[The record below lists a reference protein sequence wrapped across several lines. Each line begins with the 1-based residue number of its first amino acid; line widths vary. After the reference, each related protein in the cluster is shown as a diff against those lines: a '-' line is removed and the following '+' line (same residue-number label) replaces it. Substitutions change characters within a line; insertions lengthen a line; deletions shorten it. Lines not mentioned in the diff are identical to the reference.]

1 MAQRLKA
8 LELQGYKT
16 FASRTAFAFPGEI
29 TAVVGPNG
37 SGKSNIADAIR
48 WVLGEQSYSLLR
60 GRKTEDMIFAGS
72 EQRPR
77 AGMAQATITFDN
89 ADGWLPIDYNEV
101 SISRR
106 AYRDGQNDYLLNGHR
121 VRLKE
126 IMELLAQSGL
136 AERTYTIIGQGLVD
150 AALSLKPEER
160 RKFFE
165 EAAGIGL
172 YRSRR
177 DEALSR
183 LETTRRNLE
192 RVQDIL
198 AELEPRLSSLERQAR
213 RVQEY
218 ERVKADLQ
226 LLLREWYGFH
236 WYRTQEDITHAQEV
250 MKVQESRLEQA
261 RQRLA
266 GMDEELGKIQSQIAT
281 VREELNGLHSQS
293 SGLHQEREQLSRTLA
308 VLEERKRGLVVQRQ
322 NLESNVL
329 RLEEES
335 QGLQNREQELKEQQ
349 AALQQELDEA
359 ETQLDQAN
367 QALADRKKTRETIE
381 ADYRRLQAEALSL
394 EESRIR
400 VEAQLKELTARRQ
413 ATHSTLD
420 RITQAFAQE
429 TENLTSAERQK
440 KNAEAA
446 SQRAI
451 DERNKIQAELD
462 AARKQADELDDEIR
476 LLVNQQ
482 SALQA
487 QESRLKAQLDVIE
500 QAEQSFGGLN
510 QGALALL
517 EAHKAGRLQGN
528 LRSFSHLLIVP
539 QEYEVAIAAAMGEC
553 LDAVVLPEQHELDAA
568 LSYLEEGEQG
578 RAVMLVPSDHG
589 GDAPLKLPKGEGVI
603 GLADQ
608 LVTAPEE
615 ARQLVAA
622 ILGNVIVVKD
632 RGRAQRLLPSLP
644 KDLKVV
650 TLKGEVFSRGGMVIA
665 GRDKRS
671 RLLARPR
678 EKVEINALLVEAGEN
693 LRVLEEKLGAS
704 RQKRD
709 GVTQRLADL
718 GKQLQEKSTQVSA
731 ANQELQKATLSLE
744 QARQRLK
751 WQQEQLSQNELA
763 LSNLG
768 EDLLTAENSLDHFK
782 SLLGT
787 NESKLKE
794 LTQAL
799 AGLPLEELTSQAEYW
814 RTALAVTQRAVRE
827 LDVRRK
833 DLMTRL
839 EQAARQLLEARQK
852 LSDNQTA
859 LADLELEKNALHQRE
874 GELKLKLDELIKKI
888 QPNEARLDKL
898 LRQMDEFQ
906 KNQLGTQ
913 QAVSLAERY
922 FNQAQLDYSRHRD
935 TMESLQRR
943 INEDFGLVALEYNP
957 EVTGQTPLPF
967 DESLVQQFP
976 VVKQV
981 RPEIEESIARQ
992 RSILRRMGAVNFEA
1006 QKEYQEVSERHAFLK
1021 EQLADLTKADAD
1033 LREIIAELDT
1043 LMKQEFMKTFDA
1055 VAMEFRSMFTRLFG
1069 GGSAKLV
1076 LDDAENLNETGVD
1089 IEARLPGRREQGLSL
1104 LSGGERSL
1112 TAVALIFSLLKTSP
1126 TPFCV
1131 LDEVDAMLDEANV
1144 GRFRDLLRELSLNTQ
1159 FVIITHNR
1167 NTVQAADVIYGVTM
1181 GRDST
1186 SQVISL
1192 NLDELS
1198 DELVV

>member
-1 MAQRLKA
+1 MAQRLKSLA
-8 LELQGYKT
+8 LQGYKT
-16 FASRTAFAFPGEI
+16 FASRTAFAFPGEV

-89 ADGWLPIDYNEV
+89 SDGWLPIDYNEI

-160 RKFFE
+160 RRFFE

-177 DEALSR
+177 EEALSR
-183 LETTRRNLE
+183 LDTTRRNLE

-198 AELEPRLSSLERQAR
+198 AELEPRLTSLERQAR

-218 ERVKADLQ
+218 ERVQADLQ

-266 GMDEELGKIQSQIAT
+266 GMDDELEKLRLLIAT
-281 VREELNGLHSQS
+281 VRAELNSLHSQS
-293 SGLHQEREQLSRTLA
+293 SNLHQEREQLSRTLA
-308 VLEERKRGLVVQRQ
+308 VLEERNRGLLVQRQ
-322 NLESNVL
+322 NLESNLL
-329 RLEEES
+329 RLEEE
-335 QGLQNREQELKEQQ
+335 GLGLRNQEHELHRQQ
-349 AALQQELDEA
+349 SALQQELDEA
-359 ETQLDQAN
+359 ETQLNLAN
-367 QALADRKKTRETIE
+367 QALAERKKTQERIE
-381 ADYRRLQAEALSL
+381 ADYRCLQAEGLSL

-400 VEAQLKELTARRQ
+400 AQAQQKELITRREVTQ
-413 ATHSTLD
+413 STLA
-420 RITQAFAQE
+420 RLRQSWTQE
-429 TENLTSAERQK
+429 TENLTIAEQQQTL
-440 KNAEAA
+440 ADAA
-446 SQRAI
+446 SQRALE
-451 DERNKIQAELD
+451 ERNQVQIDLD
-462 AARKQADELDDEIR
+462 AGRKQSDELDQQLR
-476 LLVNQQ
+476 LLTNQQ
-482 SALQA
+482 TSWQA

-500 QAEQSFGGLN
+500 QAERSFGGLN

-517 EAHKAGRLQGN
+517 EAQKTGRLRGN
-528 LRSFSHLLIVP
+528 LRSFSHLLVVP
-539 QEYEVAIAAAMGEC
+539 LEYEVAIAAAMGEC
-553 LDAVVLPEQHELDAA
+553 LDAVVLPQQNELEAA
-568 LSYLEEGEQG
+568 LTYLEEGEQG
-578 RAVMLVPSDHG
+578 RAVMLLPSDKG
-589 GDAPLKLPKGEGVI
+589 GDAHGKFPKSAGLI
-603 GLADQ
+603 GFADQ
-608 LVTAPEE
+608 LVTVPEDASE
-615 ARQLVAA
+615 LVAA
-622 ILGNVIVVKD
+622 ILGKVMVVKE
-632 RGRAQRLLPSLP
+632 RGHAQRLLPSLA
-644 KDLKVV
+644 KDLKIV
-650 TLKGEVFSRGGMVIA
+650 TLKGEVFTRDGMVIA

-671 RLLARPR
+671 RLLSRRR
-678 EKVEINALLVEAGEN
+678 EKVEINASLVETAEA
-693 LRVLEEKLGAS
+693 LRLLEKDLNAV

-709 GVTQRLADL
+709 AVTRWLTDL
-718 GKQLQEKSTQVSA
+718 GKQLEERSKLVSA
-731 ANQELQKATLSLE
+731 ANQDLHNATLSLE
-744 QARQRLK
+744 QARQRMK
-751 WQQEQLSQNELA
+751 WQQEQLRQHELA
-763 LSNLG
+763 LATIGDHLLEEEKALADFENL
-768 EDLLTAENSLDHFK
+768 LK
-782 SLLGT
+782 I
-787 NESKLKE
+787 NEQKLKE
-794 LTQAL
+794 VTRTL
-799 AGLPLEELTSQAEYW
+799 ADLPLEELNSQAEYW
-814 RTALAVTQRAVRE
+814 RTAMAVTQRAARE
-827 LDVRRK
+827 LEVRSK
-833 DLMTRL
+833 EMM
-839 EQAARQLLEARQK
+839 ARHDQSISLLKEARQK
-852 LSDNQTA
+852 LNENQTT
-859 LADLELEKNALHQRE
+859 LVELEEEKNTLHQLE
-874 GELKLKLDELIKKI
+874 GELNGKLDELMKKI
-888 QPNEARLDKL
+888 QPNEARLNKL

-906 KNQLGTQ
+906 KNQFGTQ

-922 FNQAQLDYSRHRD
+922 YNQAQLDYSRHRD

-967 DESLVQQFP
+967 DDSLVQQFP
-976 VVKQV
+976 VVKQI

-1006 QKEYQEVSERHAFLK
+1006 QKEYREVSERHAFLK
-1021 EQLADLTKADAD
+1021 EQLIDLTKADAD
-1033 LREIIAELDT
+1033 LREIIAELDVM
-1043 LMKQEFMKTFDA
+1043 MKQEFMKTFDA
-1055 VAMEFRSMFTRLFG
+1055 VAVEFRSMFTRLFG

-1076 LDDAENLNETGVD
+1076 LDDADNLNETGVD

-1144 GRFRDLLRELSLNTQ
+1144 GRFRDLLRELSVNTQ

-1192 NLDELS
+1192 NLAELS
-1198 DELVV
+1198 DDLVV